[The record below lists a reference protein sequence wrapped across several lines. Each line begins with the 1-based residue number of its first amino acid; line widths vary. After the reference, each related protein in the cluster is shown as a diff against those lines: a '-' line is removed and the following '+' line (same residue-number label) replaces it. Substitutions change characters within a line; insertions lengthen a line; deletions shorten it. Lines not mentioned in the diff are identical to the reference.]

1 MLKANFSKKPAQKIF
16 SPMDI
21 KLIILQ
27 VAQSLPT
34 RFFAEFPMPEQWVK
48 IKKFKKCK
56 KMSMFQTCMNNDIK
70 KKLENNFGPLGKLVE
85 TTGLPEKQLLPMAM
99 KLLHGDMDMMDM

>member
-1 MLKANFSKKPAQKIF
+1 
-16 SPMDI
+16 
-21 KLIILQ
+21 
-27 VAQSLPT
+27 
-34 RFFAEFPMPEQWVK
+34 
-48 IKKFKKCK
+48 
-56 KMSMFQTCMNNDIK
+56 MSMFQTCMNNDIK